1 MTKKLT
7 IRIITESQ
15 VLIGSGEGWG
25 SVLDSDV
32 VMNKFG
38 VPVFPGRRLKGLL
51 KESAEDICDI
61 MKAWGKGGR
70 FDPARV
76 FGEANQAA
84 AIRVY
89 NLGLRGSGE
98 TNNWLKWA
106 FDHFGPQAGMTRE
119 NIINMFTEI
128 RVQTAIDDNGVASEN
143 SLRTSRVLR
152 KGLEF
157 VGEIELANATDDDL
171 MLLGLACANL
181 KWCGGMRNRGF
192 GRIRCELHDGEKN
205 LTEDAIA
212 MLEGGAA

>member
-1 MTKKLT
+1 VIKKLA

-25 SVLDSDV
+25 SVIDSDV

-51 KESAEDICDI
+51 KESAEEIYEI
-61 MKAWGKGGR
+61 MEAWGRGTR

-76 FGEANQAA
+76 FGEAGRPA

-89 NLGLRGSGE
+89 NLGLQGGDE
-98 TNNWLKWA
+98 INKWLKWA
-106 FDHFGPQAGMTRE
+106 FCYFGPQAGMTRE
-119 NIINMFTEI
+119 NIISVFTEI
-128 RVQTAIDDNGVASEN
+128 RAQTAINDNGVAEEN
-143 SLRTSRVLR
+143 SLRVTRVLR

-157 VGEIELANATDDDL
+157 AGEIELAEPTDDDL
-171 MLLGLACANL
+171 ILLGLACANL
-181 KWCGGMRNRGF
+181 KWCGGKRNRGF
-192 GRIRCELHDGEKN
+192 GRIRCALYDGQKN

-212 MLEGGAA
+212 MLEGGSA